1 MAHTYSNIENV
12 YAAKVRIGVT
22 LLSALIRT
30 VSGCG
35 RLQGGRSRPQR
46 TRFEDGGGGHRVARF
61 SKWSTFE

>member
-22 LLSALIRT
+22 LLSLIRT

-35 RLQGGRSRPQR
+35 RLRGGRSRPQR
-46 TRFEDGGGGHRVARF
+46 TRFEDGGWGAPGCAIL
-61 SKWSTFE
+61 